1 MKIDFEPMI
10 EIVKDVSNDITKT
23 ITETFIRNNKTLEN
37 LNDKFLET
45 MN

>member
-10 EIVKDVSNDITKT
+10 QILKDVSIDITKT

-37 LNDKFLET
+37 LNNKFLET